1 MVPPPVVQLTVICVA
16 LFAVAEGDVG
26 FGGATKLW
34 VVAVA
39 VAPLDKSGVALA
51 FAAQTLKLY

>member
-1 MVPPPVVQLTVICVA
+1 MIWLAEFT
-16 LFAVAEGDVG
+16 VAEGDVG